1 MDVTLLS
8 LFEKNEAQFRK
19 ELSGIQLPEDI
30 SLLQNFLSDFFV
42 NKVSMAEYQKELSL
56 TEIAMMNSVLKL
68 VSLPMGLIG
77 NIILPEADRT
87 NTKQETDALVKHNK
101 LQPLLD
107 KLDKL
112 DIRLVAT
119 TAIGGLVGGFCFR
132 TWGAVLLAIAGCVL
146 GMYYTPNEKKETAP
160 SEPLQIKIDVEQ
172 YIKTLK
178 LICGTIDEILGNYRV
193 SIANIKT
200 QHDNKPHPTLAST
213 YKPIL
218 DRMASLYVAIDND
231 ILPDTVK
238 TEFNKLYRTL
248 KNHHYEFVTYNEDT
262 REYYTEIPSTH
273 ITKPEIIKAAILE
286 NGKLL
291 EQGECL
297 IPQTN
302 L

>member
-19 ELSGIQLPEDI
+19 ELSGIQLPENI
-30 SLLQNFLSDFFV
+30 NLLQNFLSDFFV
-42 NKVSMAEYQKELSL
+42 NKVSVAEYQKELSL

-77 NIILPEADRT
+77 NIILPETDRT
-87 NTKQETDALVKHNK
+87 NTKQEIDDLVKHNK
-101 LQPLLD
+101 FESLLE
-107 KLDKL
+107 KL

-146 GMYYTPNEKKETAP
+146 GMYYTPNDKKETAP
-160 SEPLQIKIDVEQ
+160 SEPLQIKIDVEK

-178 LICGTIDEILGNYRV
+178 QICGTIDEVLGKYRT

-200 QHDNKPHPTLAST
+200 QQDNKPHPTLAST
-213 YKPIL
+213 YKPLL

-231 ILPDTVK
+231 ILPDAVK

-248 KNHHYEFVTYNEDT
+248 RNHHYEFVTYNENT

-297 IPQTN
+297 IPETN

>member
-1 MDVTLLS
+1 MDMTLLS

-19 ELSGIQLPEDI
+19 ELSGIQLPENI
-30 SLLQNFLSDFFV
+30 NLLQNFLSDFFV
-42 NKVSMAEYQKELSL
+42 NKVSVAEYQKELSL
-56 TEIAMMNSVLKL
+56 TEIAMINSVLKL

-77 NIILPEADRT
+77 NIILSDTDRT
-87 NTKQETDALVKHNK
+87 STKQEIDALVKDNK
-101 LQPLLD
+101 LQPLLE
-107 KLDKL
+107 KL

-160 SEPLQIKIDVEQ
+160 SEPLQIKIDVEK

-178 LICGTIDEILGNYRV
+178 QICGTIDEILGNYRA

-200 QHDNKPHPTLAST
+200 QHDNKLHPTLAST
-213 YKPIL
+213 YKPLL

-231 ILPDTVK
+231 ILPDAVK

-297 IPQTN
+297 IPETN

>member
-19 ELSGIQLPEDI
+19 ELSGIQLPENI
-30 SLLQNFLSDFFV
+30 NLLQNFLSDFFV
-42 NKVSMAEYQKELSL
+42 NKVSVAEYQKELSL

-77 NIILPEADRT
+77 NIILPETDRT
-87 NTKQETDALVKHNK
+87 NTKQEIDDLVKHNK
-101 LQPLLD
+101 LESLLE
-107 KLDKL
+107 KL

-146 GMYYTPNEKKETAP
+146 GMYYTPNGKKETAP
-160 SEPLQIKIDVEQ
+160 SEPLQIKIDVEK

-178 LICGTIDEILGNYRV
+178 QICGTIDEVLGNYRT

-213 YKPIL
+213 YKPLL

-231 ILPDTVK
+231 ILPNAVK

-248 KNHHYEFVTYNEDT
+248 RNHHYEFVTYNENT

-297 IPQTN
+297 IPETN

>member
-1 MDVTLLS
+1 MDMTLLS

-19 ELSGIQLPEDI
+19 ELSGIQLPENI
-30 SLLQNFLSDFFV
+30 NLLQNFLSDFFV
-42 NKVSMAEYQKELSL
+42 NKVSVAEYQKELSL

-77 NIILPEADRT
+77 NIILPETDRT
-87 NTKQETDALVKHNK
+87 NTKQEIDDLVKHNK
-101 LQPLLD
+101 LESLLE
-107 KLDKL
+107 KL

-146 GMYYTPNEKKETAP
+146 GMYYTPNDKKETAP
-160 SEPLQIKIDVEQ
+160 SEPLQIKIDVEK

-178 LICGTIDEILGNYRV
+178 QICGTIDEVLGNYRA

-200 QHDNKPHPTLAST
+200 LHDNKPHPTLAST
-213 YKPIL
+213 YKPLL

-231 ILPDTVK
+231 ILPDAVK

-248 KNHHYEFVTYNEDT
+248 RNHHYEFVTYNENT

-297 IPQTN
+297 IPETN

>member
-19 ELSGIQLPEDI
+19 ELSGIQLPENI
-30 SLLQNFLSDFFV
+30 NLLQNFLSDFFV
-42 NKVSMAEYQKELSL
+42 NKVSVAEYQKELSL
-56 TEIAMMNSVLKL
+56 TEISMMNSVLKL

-77 NIILPEADRT
+77 NIILPETDRT
-87 NTKQETDALVKHNK
+87 NTKQEIDALVKHNK
-101 LQPLLD
+101 LQSLLE
-107 KLDKL
+107 KL

-119 TAIGGLVGGFCFR
+119 TAIGGIVGGFCFR

-146 GMYYTPNEKKETAP
+146 GMYYTPNEKKESAP
-160 SEPLQIKIDVEQ
+160 SEPLQIQIDVEK
-172 YIKTLK
+172 YIQTLK
-178 LICGTIDEILGNYRV
+178 QICGTIDEVIGNYRA

-200 QHDNKPHPTLAST
+200 QHDTKPHPTLAST
-213 YKPIL
+213 YKPLL

-231 ILPDTVK
+231 LLPEIVK

-248 KNHHYEFVTYNEDT
+248 RNHHYQFVTYNEET

-297 IPQTN
+297 IPETN

>member
-19 ELSGIQLPEDI
+19 ELSGIQLPENI
-30 SLLQNFLSDFFV
+30 NLLQNFLSDFFV
-42 NKVSMAEYQKELSL
+42 NKVSVAEYQKELSL

-77 NIILPEADRT
+77 NIILPETDRT
-87 NTKQETDALVKHNK
+87 NTKQEIYDLVKHNK
-101 LQPLLD
+101 LESLLE
-107 KLDKL
+107 KL

-119 TAIGGLVGGFCFR
+119 TAIGGLVGGFCFQ

-146 GMYYTPNEKKETAP
+146 GMYYTPNDKKETAP
-160 SEPLQIKIDVEQ
+160 SEPLQIKIDVEK

-178 LICGTIDEILGNYRV
+178 QICGTIDEVLGNYRT

-213 YKPIL
+213 YKPLL
-218 DRMASLYVAIDND
+218 DGMASLYVAIDND
-231 ILPDTVK
+231 ILPDAVK

-248 KNHHYEFVTYNEDT
+248 RNHHYEFVTYNENT

-297 IPQTN
+297 IPETN

>member
-19 ELSGIQLPEDI
+19 ELSGIQLPENI
-30 SLLQNFLSDFFV
+30 NLLQNFLSDFFV
-42 NKVSMAEYQKELSL
+42 NKVSVAEYQKELSL

-77 NIILPEADRT
+77 NIILPETDRT
-87 NTKQETDALVKHNK
+87 NTKQEIDDLVKHNK
-101 LQPLLD
+101 FESLLE
-107 KLDKL
+107 KL

-119 TAIGGLVGGFCFR
+119 TAIGGLIGGFCFR

-146 GMYYTPNEKKETAP
+146 GMHYTPNDKKETAP
-160 SEPLQIKIDVEQ
+160 SEPLQIKIDVEE

-178 LICGTIDEILGNYRV
+178 QICGTIDEVLGKYRT

-213 YKPIL
+213 YKPLL

-231 ILPDTVK
+231 ILPDAVK

-248 KNHHYEFVTYNEDT
+248 RNHHYEFVTYNENT

-297 IPQTN
+297 IPETN

>member
-19 ELSGIQLPEDI
+19 ELSGIQLPENID
-30 SLLQNFLSDFFV
+30 LLQNFLSDFFV
-42 NKVSMAEYQKELSL
+42 NKVSVAEYQKELSL

-77 NIILPEADRT
+77 NIILPETDRT
-87 NTKQETDALVKHNK
+87 NTKQEIDTLIKHNK
-101 LQPLLD
+101 LQSLLE
-107 KLDKL
+107 KL

-119 TAIGGLVGGFCFR
+119 TAIGGIVGGFCFR

-146 GMYYTPNEKKETAP
+146 SMYYTPNEKKESAP
-160 SEPLQIKIDVEQ
+160 SEPLHIQIDVEK

-178 LICGTIDEILGNYRV
+178 QICGTIDEVIGNYRA

-200 QHDNKPHPTLAST
+200 MHDNKPHPTLAST
-213 YKPIL
+213 YKPLL

-231 ILPDTVK
+231 LLSETVK

-248 KNHHYEFVTYNEDT
+248 RNHHYEFVTYNEET

-297 IPQTN
+297 IPETN